1 MKIRHF
7 LLGGLLLVATTSAQ
21 GKPDPAITL
30 NPEENLRIAVHN
42 RILAK
47 VNGKAI
53 SVIDVMKKMDIIFYK
68 DYKEYTSSKSA
79 RYQFYSI
86 NWKNVLQELINKEL
100 VMADAE
106 ENKLVITNGDVRQE
120 MEQMFGPNIIA
131 NLDKI
136 GMTLDEAWKIVK
148 GDITLRRMMMIR
160 VNSKA
165 MRQVGPKE
173 IRSAYEELVNKHVK
187 SVQWNYHVI
196 SIRDKDGVKSAEA
209 ANKVDAL
216 VKENPES
223 IEKLKEEIKALPG
236 MNKSTSINVSEEFS
250 HNEIQLSPS
259 YKEILTT
266 LKPNTYSAPISQ
278 RSRSDKSTVFRIF
291 YLKEIVE
298 SKVPPFH
305 ELENK
310 LKEKLLQDAVAVE
323 GQAYLKKLRTHY
335 AVHENA
341 LKEMVPEDFHP
352 FTLE

>member
-1 MKIRHF
+1 MKIKHF
-7 LLGGLLLVATTSAQ
+7 LLGGLLLIATTSAQ
-21 GKPDPAITL
+21 GKPDPFTL

-53 SVIDVMKKMDIIFYK
+53 SVIDVMKKMDIVFFKEYP
-68 DYKEYTSSKSA
+68 EYTSSKSA
-79 RYQFYSI
+79 RFQFYSI
-86 NWKNVLQELINKEL
+86 NWKTVLQELINKEL
-100 VMADAE
+100 IMADAE

-148 GDITLRRMMMIR
+148 GDITIRRMMMIR

-173 IRSAYEELVNKHVK
+173 IRTAYEELLNKHVK
-187 SVQWNYHVI
+187 SMQWKYHVI
-196 SIRDKDGVKSAEA
+196 SIRGKDGVKSAET

-216 VKENPES
+216 VKENPSSVE
-223 IEKLKEEIKALPG
+223 ELKEKIKALAG
-236 MNKSTSINVSEEFS
+236 IDKSTSVNVSEEFS
-250 HNEIQLSPS
+250 HNELQLSPA

-266 LKPNTYSAPISQ
+266 LQPNTYSSPISQ

-291 YLKEIVE
+291 YLKELVE
-298 SKVPPFH
+298 SKLPPFQD
-305 ELENK
+305 LENK
-310 LKEKLLQDAVAVE
+310 LKDKLMQEAVGVE

-352 FTLE
+352 FTIE